1 MPMIA
6 FCGSCGRYV
15 ELTAEGAC
23 PGGHPRSALRDVR
36 AGSLADAPAV
46 ASARIAIPAPEPL
59 ADDPSELAGRI
70 IGNAVIYVP
79 AGQAVAGLI
88 FGLLAPLAL
97 VDPLLWS
104 APAGGATD
112 LGPGTPVVLRLIYSV
127 VSLVVT
133 VAGSFLWVR
142 MRRRRH

>member
-6 FCGSCGRYV
+6 YCGSCGRYV

-79 AGQAVAGLI
+79 AALI
-88 FGLLAPLAL
+88 LAAAL
-97 VDPLLWS
+97 WMQWVQF
-104 APAGGATD
+104 
-112 LGPGTPVVLRLIYSV
+112 PGTPVVLRLIYSV